1 MSDQPHATDSPVLCV
16 YIAEHCPICAD
27 ARELAAAIRRDYPGV
42 ALFEVL
48 VGAATQPVPP
58 QLFATPTWFLN
69 DVLWSLGNPSA
80 QQVAQALGTAFASP
94 TMERHVKTDEK
105 SASPQPAEKMRYL
118 SELTVFQDLSPREIE
133 EINRVTTMSQVAK
146 GRVFYRPEEPGE
158 VLFILKEGRVQL
170 YRISPE
176 GKKLVISTLGPHTLF
191 GEMALLGTKMH
202 NTFAEAIE
210 DCLICVMSRTDLE
223 RLILSKPQVAVR
235 ILEVTGKRLREAE
248 ERLENM
254 AFKGIP
260 ARLASLLLRLAEEQ
274 ASADIVGLTHQD
286 LAESVGTYRETA
298 TQVLNDLK
306 SDGLIDIGRK
316 RISIL
321 NRERLIEV
329 ADS

>member
-1 MSDQPHATDSPVLCV
+1 MK
-16 YIAEHCPICAD
+16 AED
-27 ARELAAAIRRDYPGV
+27 KAAP
-42 ALFEVL
+42 
-48 VGAATQPVPP
+48 
-58 QLFATPTWFLN
+58 N
-69 DVLWSLGNPSA
+69 
-80 QQVAQALGTAFASP
+80 
-94 TMERHVKTDEK
+94 
-105 SASPQPAEKMRYL
+105 QPAEKMRYL
-118 SELTVFQDLSPREIE
+118 SELTVFRDLTPREME
-133 EINRVTTMSQVAK
+133 DLNRITTMSTVPR

-176 GKKLVISTLGPHTLF
+176 GKKLVITTLGPHTLF

-202 NTFAEAIE
+202 NTFAEAVE

-223 RLILSKPQVAVR
+223 RLILSKPQVALR

-260 ARLASLLLRLAEEQ
+260 ARLASLLLRLSREQ
-274 ASADIVGLTHQD
+274 DSATITGLTHQD

-306 SDGLIDIGRK
+306 SQGLIEIGRK
-316 RISIL
+316 RITIL
-321 NRERLIEV
+321 DREGLEEV
-329 ADS
+329 AES

>member
-1 MSDQPHATDSPVLCV
+1 LGKEQTLNTKSDDRIT
-16 YIAEHCPICAD
+16 
-27 ARELAAAIRRDYPGV
+27 V
-42 ALFEVL
+42 A
-48 VGAATQPVPP
+48 
-58 QLFATPTWFLN
+58 
-69 DVLWSLGNPSA
+69 
-80 QQVAQALGTAFASP
+80 
-94 TMERHVKTDEK
+94 
-105 SASPQPAEKMRYL
+105 QPAEKLRYL
-118 SELTVFQDLSPREIE
+118 SELTVFQDLTPREMQE
-133 EINRVTTMSQVAK
+133 LNRIITISTVPR

-176 GKKLVISTLGPHTLF
+176 GKKLVITTLGPHTLF

-202 NTFAEAIE
+202 NTFAEAID

-223 RLILSKPQVAVR
+223 RLILNKPQVALR

-274 ASADIVGLTHQD
+274 GNDEIAGLTHQD

-306 SDGLIDIGRK
+306 SQGLIEIGRK
-316 RISIL
+316 RIKVL
-321 NRERLIEV
+321 DGVRLSEIAE
-329 ADS
+329 S

>member
-1 MSDQPHATDSPVLCV
+1 LS
-16 YIAEHCPICAD
+16 
-27 ARELAAAIRRDYPGV
+27 ARPD
-42 ALFEVL
+42 
-48 VGAATQPVPP
+48 
-58 QLFATPTWFLN
+58 
-69 DVLWSLGNPSA
+69 D
-80 QQVAQALGTAFASP
+80 
-94 TMERHVKTDEK
+94 K
-105 SASPQPAEKMRYL
+105 SAVSQPAEKMRYL
-118 SELTVFQDLSPREIE
+118 SELAVFQDLSPREMQE
-133 EINRVTTMSQVAK
+133 LNRITTMSTVPK

-176 GKKLVISTLGPHTLF
+176 GKKLVITTLGPHTLF

-223 RLILSKPQVAVR
+223 RLILNKPQVALR
-235 ILEVTGKRLREAE
+235 ILDITGKRLREAE

-260 ARLASLLLRLAEEQ
+260 ARLASLLLRLAQEQ
-274 ASADIVGLTHQD
+274 DSDEIAGLTHQD

-306 SDGLIDIGRK
+306 SQGYIDIGRK
-316 RISIL
+316 RIKITDLEGLTEIAES
-321 NRERLIEV
+321 
-329 ADS
+329 

>member
-1 MSDQPHATDSPVLCV
+1 MS
-16 YIAEHCPICAD
+16 
-27 ARELAAAIRRDYPGV
+27 
-42 ALFEVL
+42 
-48 VGAATQPVPP
+48 
-58 QLFATPTWFLN
+58 N
-69 DVLWSLGNPSA
+69 DDRNS
-80 QQVAQALGTAFASP
+80 
-94 TMERHVKTDEK
+94 
-105 SASPQPAEKMRYL
+105 SPQPAEKMRYL
-118 SELTVFQDLSPREIE
+118 SELAVFQDLSSREME
-133 EINRVTTMSQVAK
+133 GLNRITTMSTVTR

-176 GKKLVISTLGPHTLF
+176 GKKLVITTLGPHTLF

-202 NTFAEAIE
+202 NTFAEAME

-223 RLILSKPQVAVR
+223 RLILSKPQVALR
-235 ILEVTGKRLREAE
+235 ILEITGKRLREAE

-274 ASADIVGLTHQD
+274 DSEEITGLTHQD

-306 SDGLIDIGRK
+306 SQGYIEIGRK
-316 RISIL
+316 RIVVL
-321 NRERLIEV
+321 DEEGLLDV
-329 ADS
+329 AEA

>member
-1 MSDQPHATDSPVLCV
+1 M
-16 YIAEHCPICAD
+16 
-27 ARELAAAIRRDYPGV
+27 
-42 ALFEVL
+42 
-48 VGAATQPVPP
+48 
-58 QLFATPTWFLN
+58 
-69 DVLWSLGNPSA
+69 
-80 QQVAQALGTAFASP
+80 
-94 TMERHVKTDEK
+94 KTDERTLL
-105 SASPQPAEKMRYL
+105 QPAEKMRYL
-118 SELTVFQDLSPREIE
+118 SELTVFRDLSPREME
-133 EINRVTTMSQVAK
+133 ELNRITTISTVPK

-176 GKKLVISTLGPHTLF
+176 GKKLVITTLGPHTLF

-223 RLILSKPQVAVR
+223 RLILNKPQVALR
-235 ILEVTGKRLREAE
+235 ILEITGKRLREAE

-274 ASADIVGLTHQD
+274 ESETIAGLTHQD

-306 SDGLIDIGRK
+306 TGGFIDIGRK
-316 RISIL
+316 RIIIL
-321 NRERLIEV
+321 DREGLEEV
-329 ADS
+329 AES